1 MDELPLVN
9 EIRDARRRIEEASP
23 AGDHL
28 QLVESSRMALSIL
41 ERHHQRQPDLDFGT
55 LPGDDIL
62 PPIAERWTHLAD
74 MALVDQTGDIN
85 QRLLARRS
93 QLDGLADALRPLSKD
108 ERLYSSQLHE
118 LRHEQHE
125 LLKSPKY
132 AEQMAEVA
140 RIAGLRDELYAEL
153 APKQGR
159 LAGVAPSR
167 HMIETFQQQLA
178 WIDTA
183 VLDERGVTGWRAAT
197 IASSLLEV
205 VQSCLAETGFSLP
218 VPSPGVLPET
228 PDPKQAE
235 YWLQWTKDQR
245 TEIMLLGEA
254 LNGQSMA
261 LQAEVD
267 ALDEQMRQLNQRLV
281 EYLG

>member
-1 MDELPLVN
+1 MDELPLVS
-9 EIRDARRRIEEASP
+9 EIRDARRRLEEVSP
-23 AGDHL
+23 ASEHL
-28 QLVESSRMALSIL
+28 QLIESARMALSIL
-41 ERHHQRQPDLDFGT
+41 ERHHQKQPDLDFGT

-62 PPIAERWTHLAD
+62 PTVAERWIHLAD
-74 MALVDQTGDIN
+74 IAIVDQVGTID

-108 ERLYSSQLHE
+108 ERLNSSQLHT

-132 AEQMAEVA
+132 TEQMAEVA

-153 APKQGR
+153 GPKQGR

-167 HMIETFQQQLA
+167 HMIQTFQQQLA

-183 VLDERGVTGWRAAT
+183 VLDENGVTGWRAAT

-205 VQSCLAETGFSLP
+205 VQSCLVETGFALP
-218 VPSPGVLPET
+218 VPAPGVLPET
-228 PDPKQAE
+228 PDPEQAE

-245 TEIMLLGEA
+245 TEILLLGDA
-254 LNGQSMA
+254 LNGQSIA